1 MMWVQGVISALLFA
15 AQPPAGAPPAA
26 QPAPAP
32 GRSVAGF
39 AAFLQEDLPHRF
51 DGYTAVSARAEGDLL
66 VLTMDGRRGWRRR
79 KSNEELTRETMRG
92 FCGPDGNFLTTVH
105 GGSLRVDTLED
116 GANLERG
123 IVTSE
128 CPPASG
134 AR

>member
-1 MMWVQGVISALLFA
+1 MIWLQGLMSALLFA
-15 AQPPAGAPPAA
+15 AQPPATPPPAA
-26 QPAPAP
+26 TPPPP

-51 DGYTAVSARAEGDLL
+51 DGYNAVSARAEDNLL
-66 VLTMDGRRGWRRR
+66 VLTMDGRAGWRRR

-92 FCGPDGNFLTTVH
+92 FCGPEGNFLATVG

-123 IVTSE
+123 TVMSE
-128 CPPASG
+128 CPPPR